1 MFAETGEKRKDEGGQ
16 QLPPGRPH
24 EEWRVLAAA
33 RVLEE
38 ALGGWQP
45 PPEPLPK
52 V

>member
-1 MFAETGEKRKDEGGQ
+1 VQ
-16 QLPPGRPH
+16 IVGRPH

-33 RVLEE
+33 RVLEG

-45 PPEPLPK
+45 PPEPAPESETLPHAGGNP